1 MVTAIATS
9 GRMVDVV
16 RGHAGAGK
24 TYAVDALRDAAQR
37 DGLRNGTGIPAVTA
51 ASLVGELHTGRARL
65 DDRTI
70 VVIDEAAMLG
80 TRHLAAL
87 IDAAE
92 KADAKV
98 VCIGDDHQ
106 LPEVDAGGLFRALA
120 ERLPTIS
127 LTENRR
133 QRDPVEQAALLD
145 LRSGRID
152 EALGRLQRNGDNA
165 ELVRATLVDDWYT
178 SVLAGKH
185 AVMAAPSR
193 ADVADLNERAREH
206 LRADHQLGAVAAD
219 IAGLELR
226 VGDRVIAHRN
236 RYDLGIMN
244 GDTGRVSSADDR
256 YVYVALDDHRRM
268 RIPHDYVADGL
279 LTHAYATT
287 VHKAQGMTCDATFL
301 LGDDGLY
308 AELGYTGLS
317 RGRDTNRL
325 YAVAGAWDTKPGQ
338 ALDPLEHVRAALAS
352 SHAQT
357 AAIDIEPV
365 SHSHGMRR

>member
-1 MVTAIATS
+1 
-9 GRMVDVV
+9 
-16 RGHAGAGK
+16 
-24 TYAVDALRDAAQR
+24 
-37 DGLRNGTGIPAVTA
+37 
-51 ASLVGELHTGRARL
+51 
-65 DDRTI
+65 
-70 VVIDEAAMLG
+70 
-80 TRHLAAL
+80 
-87 IDAAE
+87 
-92 KADAKV
+92 
-98 VCIGDDHQ
+98 
-106 LPEVDAGGLFRALA
+106 
-120 ERLPTIS
+120 
-127 LTENRR
+127 
-133 QRDPVEQAALLD
+133 
-145 LRSGRID
+145 
-152 EALGRLQRNGDNA
+152 
-165 ELVRATLVDDWYT
+165 
-178 SVLAGKH
+178 
-185 AVMAAPSR
+185 MAAPSR

-268 RIPHDYVADGL
+268 RVPYDYVADGL

-325 YAVAGAWDTKPGQ
+325 YAVA
-338 ALDPLEHVRAALAS
+338 EHVVDVSEHGRSDREDRFLGAASAFEPEELAVEIAGLVASGTPRRLDERGLQPRRALPCACRAALAG
-352 SHAQT
+352 AF
-357 AAIDIEPV
+357 I
-365 SHSHGMRR
+365 